1 MQQIGSLQI
10 SKTKIIIILIKNNI
24 FVLKLITSTG
34 VFYKIILNWSLS
46 IINLQQHFVLK
57 NCINDKNLGN
67 VCLSFLIKNGY
78 TLFYYKRYYLKL
90 KGLGFSFKYLTIPH
104 HNLLLNIGF
113 SKMRYIKIPQIISI
127 IKKPRKKK
135 YIFILL
141 STNFNILLVF
151 TTLLR
156 KLKTPD
162 PYKIKGFRYIQES
175 IKVKTGKKKK

>member
-1 MQQIGSLQI
+1 
-10 SKTKIIIILIKNNI
+10 
-24 FVLKLITSTG
+24 
-34 VFYKIILNWSLS
+34 
-46 IINLQQHFVLK
+46 
-57 NCINDKNLGN
+57 
-67 VCLSFLIKNGY
+67 
-78 TLFYYKRYYLKL
+78 
-90 KGLGFSFKYLTIPH
+90 
-104 HNLLLNIGF
+104 
-113 SKMRYIKIPQIISI
+113 MRYIKIPQIISI